1 MNQENIKT
9 QKKDKL
15 ENILDV
21 LNNMLTDTL
30 QRGENIQELKK
41 IKVKNT
47 SLIQVFADN
56 IDIFSENMIFSFFS
70 DVHKSIVISFF
81 SQICSFI
88 YRLLLWPPPLPP
100 QHRIGAGT
108 HAWKWPKGHL
118 VSERAAWVGA
128 TILAGCMS
136 GALESAGDKRACFGP
151 VGLLCAGARTLFQC
165 VCFRGSVCNLVQC
178 VCFFPVRA
186 LYGCASAFVPTRL
199 HLRPPQNRTR

>member
-9 QKKDKL
+9 QKEDKL

-70 DVHKSIVISFF
+70 DVHKSIDAIMSFLQKDPNEIWKFFNFCFTCLNNISHEK
-81 SQICSFI
+81 QTM
-88 YRLLLWPPPLPP
+88 L
-100 QHRIGAGT
+100 
-108 HAWKWPKGHL
+108 
-118 VSERAAWVGA
+118 
-128 TILAGCMS
+128 
-136 GALESAGDKRACFGP
+136 
-151 VGLLCAGARTLFQC
+151 TLFEVIKEFGQKNIQKDPIKIKNI
-165 VCFRGSVCNLVQC
+165 FLEY
-178 VCFFPVRA
+178 FLP
-186 LYGCASAFVPTRL
+186 
-199 HLRPPQNRTR
+199 